1 MSEECETDEIEEA
14 DAAED
19 VVLLAAWGRGDR
31 AAGAVLFRRHCSS
44 VARFFH
50 NKVDE
55 AAQEDLI
62 HETFLACLVGAAR
75 LRGQSRFR
83 T

>member
-1 MSEECETDEIEEA
+1 MAESRVVDDVALLEA
-14 DAAED
+14 RC
-19 VVLLAAWGRGDR
+19 RGDR
-31 AAGAVLFRRHCSS
+31 AAGAELFERHYPS